1 MLPVKK
7 TLIILAVLCLVSS
20 CSVKSDFAN
29 STEGQFFK
37 ISYPDSFVA
46 SFDGSDLKLD
56 GQFKIVISSYRF
68 TNFSQNDIDS
78 NIENLKSKLGGTP
91 KVDVFSMPDFE
102 CRKLT
107 LEDSDKKNRMTYAFW
122 TDNWLGV
129 LTPAVSLDSSQ
140 ESLVDSIVLSI
151 EKIETSQSVKTDGK
165 YQSELFEINI
175 PEGWS
180 GQVVNHFK
188 LSMTKDMIAD
198 GAGSFDVSVTL
209 DEATKDAAVWAK
221 AFAEEMGWT
230 LKTGSI
236 KINGVKFLTFKN
248 IDGNITT
255 RVYCAVDKG
264 KLAVMVYSVSSPVI
278 EKQALE
284 IAKGFKIK

>member
-1 MLPVKK
+1 MVPVKK

-20 CSVKSDFAN
+20 CSVKSDFQN

-37 ISYPDSFVA
+37 ISFPDSFVA

-56 GQFKIVISSYRF
+56 GQFKITISSYRF
-68 TNFSQNDIDS
+68 TDFSQSDIDS
-78 NIENLKSKLGGTP
+78 NIETIKSKLGETP
-91 KVDVFSMPDFE
+91 KNDVFPIPGFE

-107 LEDSDKKNRMTYAFW
+107 LEDSDKKIKMTYVFW

-129 LTPAVSLDSSQ
+129 LTPDISLDSSQ
-140 ESLVDSIVLSI
+140 ENLVDSIVLSI
-151 EKIETSQSVKTDGK
+151 EKVETSQSVKNNGF

-175 PEGWS
+175 PKGWS
-180 GQVVNHFK
+180 GKVVNHFK
-188 LSMTKDMIAD
+188 LSMIKDMIAD

-209 DEATKDAAVWAK
+209 DETTKDVTVWAK
-221 AFAEEMGWT
+221 AFAKEMGWT

-284 IAKGFKIK
+284 IAKGFRFK